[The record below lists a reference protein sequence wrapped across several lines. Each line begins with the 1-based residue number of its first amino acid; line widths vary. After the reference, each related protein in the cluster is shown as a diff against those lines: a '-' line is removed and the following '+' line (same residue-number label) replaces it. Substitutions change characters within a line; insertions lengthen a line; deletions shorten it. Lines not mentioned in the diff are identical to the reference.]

1 MQLFTASRK
10 NAKIK
15 MALQGP
21 SGAGKT
27 FSSLLIAFGLCDDW
41 SKIAVIDTENHSS
54 ELYAHLG
61 NYQVLHVED
70 PFTPERYIEA
80 IKLCEKAGMEV
91 IIIDSI
97 THEWVN
103 ILEAHSKM
111 TGNSYTNWAKLTP
124 RHNAFVQYILQSQVH
139 IIGTIRAKQEYVLS
153 EKNGKQVP
161 EKVGLKG
168 VTRDGMDYE
177 FTLVFEIDIKNNAIA
192 TKDRTSL
199 FIGKPEFVISP
210 KTGKRILDWCNEGVS
225 IQEDAN
231 TIFERINDCKSIE
244 ELLQLYYKNPVEDN
258 AILTAFS
265 VKRAELEQVPTPS
278 TLTDLKNQSSN
289 GKHRVTQP

>member
-1 MQLFTASRK
+1 MQLQTAQRK

-27 FSSLLIAFGLCDDW
+27 YSALLIAFGLCNDW

-61 NYQVLHVED
+61 NYQVLHVEE
-70 PFTPERYIEA
+70 PFSPERYIEA
-80 IKLCEKAGMEV
+80 IKVCQHAQMEV

-97 THEWVN
+97 SHEWVN

-111 TGNSYTNWAKLTP
+111 TGNSYTNWSKLTP
-124 RHNAFVQYILQSQVH
+124 RHNSFVQYILQSPVH

-161 EKVGLKG
+161 EKVGMKG

-177 FTLVFEIDIKNNAIA
+177 FTLVFELDIKNNAVA
-192 TKDRTSL
+192 TKDRTSI
-199 FIGKPEFVISP
+199 FIGKPEFTISP
-210 KTGKRILDWCNEGVS
+210 KTGKRILDWCNEGNQPIGNENEV
-225 IQEDAN
+225 
-231 TIFERINDCKSIE
+231 FERINDCRSIE
-244 ELLQLYYKNPVEDN
+244 ELLQLYYKNPVEDA
-258 AILTAFS
+258 AIITAFS
-265 VKRAELEQVPTPS
+265 VKRAELEQNAS
-278 TLTDLKNQSSN
+278 
-289 GKHRVTQP
+289 VTALPNPQNRP